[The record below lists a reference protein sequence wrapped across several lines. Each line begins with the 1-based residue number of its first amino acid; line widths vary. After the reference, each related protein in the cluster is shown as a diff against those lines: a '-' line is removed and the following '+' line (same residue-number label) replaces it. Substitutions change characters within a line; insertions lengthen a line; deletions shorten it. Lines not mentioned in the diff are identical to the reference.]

1 MKAKVWPRTV
11 PIQTSRDPSTSP
23 NTAPAAK
30 AKMEPGNNT
39 VTATTY
45 KACVCPQSCE
55 HQMSKLAKVRQYG
68 HHFVTAVAYAAA
80 MQLKAL

>member
-11 PIQTSRDPSTSP
+11 PIHTSRDPSTSP

-45 KACVCPQSCE
+45 KACVRPQSCQ
-55 HQMSKLAKVRQYG
+55 HQVSEVAKVRQYG
-68 HHFVTAVAYAAA
+68 HRLVTAVACAAA
-80 MQLKAL
+80 MQFKAL